1 MKKLRFLFLTLL
13 LSAMSVNMFAQV
25 AGDRFTKTLED
36 GITQMEFVVLS
47 NIDRVGVVGCTTTA
61 SEVTVP
67 QTIMNGDRT
76 YNVYALQARSGS
88 TWSSCITEVNIP
100 EGVKSLEWGICNGAQ
115 LDKIEIPASV
125 TAIRPLAF
133 LYLSELTEITVR
145 SGNTKFEAI
154 DGILYSKGTDRVLK
168 CVPQAKTFEDG
179 VLTIAEGTKTLE
191 TRSVFNNQTITK
203 IVFPSTMTSPIQ
215 SIDSNNY
222 YSIGSCNYLAE
233 VEVAEGNTNMYVED
247 NVVFANDENKTLLYF
262 PPARVNQKNAEGKTI
277 YTVPNGVK
285 AIGDFA
291 CIGARFQILGLN
303 EVETIGESAF
313 YSCNSL
319 TGVSLS
325 QNMSVISEG
334 AFRGGSIENFYMD
347 GELTGE
353 SDYFSVQDGVIFSAD
368 KSVLIQFPLGRTGA
382 YEIPAGTTKEI
393 GGYAFALSKLSYIT
407 IPGSVTTIDDDAFSA
422 LANVRS
428 IVIPEGVTS
437 IGVRAF
443 RGCKFE
449 EVSFPSTLEEI
460 GGSAFHSC
468 SSLKTVNFAEGLK
481 KIGGTAFCNCAFTE
495 LTLPKSLI
503 SMGTTAIYSCQNLEK
518 VTFADNSELTAINE
532 RTFFHCNS
540 LKKVDFGANSS
551 LTTIGTGAFAD
562 LPALEKITIPA
573 SVTTIGA
580 RAFAN
585 TPSLTTVI
593 FEEGSQMKIIGAGAF
608 ADCGLKSFEIP
619 DAVTTIERE
628 AFRNC
633 NVLYEVTL
641 SKDVSSVSPEAFKY
655 CTKLTYIDV
664 DEANTK
670 YSSVQGFLCNKAK
683 TTLMLFPPGAARE
696 DFTLLPP
703 SLTKIG
709 EFAFYS
715 VDGLTNICIP
725 ANITGIEKRAFGLDT
740 NLNSVAML
748 GDALIN
754 PANISQNT
762 ETNKNLN
769 AFDDGSVEGIANM
782 FENITLYLTQNAYAD
797 WNSHK
802 GSGDAYDT
810 FYSQFA
816 DIKSTFT
823 VPNPTCEGVDEFLP
837 VSRKAANLLS
847 TTVATETYVV
857 PTQAVDDA
865 LYYDVNLIGDYAFR
879 NASPNIKEVVMKS
892 KVGYIGANAFV
903 NDAKSIKQVVFTN
916 ENPADYLSTVYFGI
930 ADTYNEFTTDQ
941 KIYVRADALD
951 AYKEAWA
958 KYADQISCDIPLGN
972 FAANGAKPFS
982 REFDVDLVV
991 ADGKS
996 PVLAYVPDKDT
1007 GLGRDTESTL
1017 IEYILMKQLSAKV
1030 GGTTYKGTY
1039 VPAGTPV
1046 LLRAAKKTNDAY
1058 YRIGTKN
1065 STAPVTSA
1073 LTGALYDDQ
1082 TTTVSADAYGYYTLN
1097 ANGAG
1102 TRVTGQVTID
1112 HNSAFLDASE
1122 LLPAGIPC
1130 EKATLL
1136 YEAPSTDETIL
1147 VMNDADD
1154 AETVTMTIDYTGPI
1168 MLSNGLG
1175 YTDYNDIPTPGQ
1187 ETAFK
1192 RSHASDNV
1200 TFIGNVTK
1208 VKCDNQKV
1216 EEITSL
1222 SSGLTELSAVECG
1235 LKKLDVTDATKM
1247 TNIYCQNNHLTQLDL
1262 SKNTKLV
1269 KGTISPQNVSGYLI
1283 VNDAEMICL
1292 KNDEVGETYELTEAV
1307 NDYEYPGGEQAMNVA
1322 TNAKQPEG
1330 YTNDLSVM
1338 IVNADA
1344 GRAHV
1349 QKISSAGAATLYL
1362 DFAVDIPEG
1371 VEAFYC
1377 GGIDNDLTY
1386 LYNIENAVQANQGF
1400 LTKGDEGWYVWNAAT
1415 SEPKDLRGKN
1425 IFQGTLT
1432 EKSCDVHSVLTLGHG
1447 KKYGRLG
1454 FNYFMGNKLAAFR
1467 SYIPVSELDS
1477 YAKAYDFF
1485 ELVFDQETTGIDK
1498 VKAEAENG
1506 NVYDLTGRK
1515 VNRGDV
1521 KNGFYIVNGRK
1532 VIINK

>member
-1 MKKLRFLFLTLL
+1 MKKLRLFLMTML
-13 LSAMSVNMFAQV
+13 LSAMSVNMSAQT
-25 AGDRFTKTLED
+25 AGDKFTKTLED
-36 GITQMEFVVLS
+36 GVSKMTFVVQS
-47 NIDRVGVVGCTTTA
+47 DINEVRVLHCVTTA
-61 SEVTVP
+61 TEVTVP
-67 QTIMNGDRT
+67 QTITNIDHSF
-76 YNVYALQARSGS
+76 NVIAVGYSSEYGN
-88 TWSSCITEVNIP
+88 WSSCITKVNLP
-100 EGVKSLEWGICNGAQ
+100 EGIKLLDWNSFVGTKIKTLE
-115 LDKIEIPASV
+115 LPASV
-125 TAIRPLAF
+125 TNVAV
-133 LYLSELTEITVR
+133 LSFTSLTDLSEITVR
-145 SGNTKFEAI
+145 EGNTKYESI
-154 DGILYSKGTDRVLK
+154 DGILYSKEENRKLVF
-168 CVPQAKTFEDG
+168 VPCAKTFEGG
-179 VLTIAEGTKTLE
+179 VLRIAEGTKTLE
-191 TRSVFNNQTITK
+191 SASLYRNLNITK

-215 SIDSNNY
+215 NNSGGDRFSIY
-222 YSIGSCNYLAE
+222 YCNKVAE
-233 VEVAEGNTNMYVED
+233 VEVAEGNPNMYVED

-262 PPARVNQKNAEGKTI
+262 PEARVNEKNSEGKTF
-277 YTVPNGVK
+277 YTVPDGVK
-285 AIGDFA
+285 AIADYA
-291 CIGARFQILGLN
+291 CMWAKFQIIGLN
-303 EVETIGESAF
+303 EVETIGRRAF
-313 YSCNSL
+313 YECNQL

-325 QNMSVISEG
+325 QNLSVISEG
-334 AFRGGSIENFYMD
+334 ALQSAGIQNFYMD

-353 SDYFSVQDGVIFSAD
+353 SDYFSVQDGVIFSPD
-368 KSVLIQFPLGRTGA
+368 KTVLIQFPLGRTGA
-382 YEIPAGTTKEI
+382 YEIPAGTTTEI
-393 GGYAFALSKLSYIT
+393 GGYAFANSKLTDIT
-407 IPGSVTTIDDDAFSA
+407 IPESVTKIDQYAFLSA
-422 LANVRS
+422 QIKS
-428 IVIPEGVTS
+428 IVLPEGLTS
-437 IGVRAF
+437 LGNNVF
-443 RGCKFE
+443 QNSK
-449 EVSFPSTLEEI
+449 LEEI
-460 GGSAFHSC
+460 TLSSNLEVLPNSTFNSC
-468 SSLKTVNFAEGLK
+468 SKLKTVNFAEGLK
-481 KIGGTAFCNCAFTE
+481 KIEYTVFAGCPFTE
-495 LTLPKSLI
+495 LTLPKSLKTI
-503 SMGTTAIYSCQNLEK
+503 GETAFHTCRNLEK
-518 VTFADNSELTAINE
+518 VTFADNSQLTTLGD
-532 RTFFHCNS
+532 RVFYQCTS
-540 LKKVDFGANSS
+540 LKEVDFGSNCS

-562 LPALEKITIPA
+562 LPALEKVTIPA

-580 RAFAN
+580 RAFAS
-585 TPSLTTVI
+585 TPSLNTVA
-593 FEEGSQMKIIGAGAF
+593 FEEGSQLRIIRQGAF
-608 ADCGLKSFEIP
+608 AECGLRSFELP
-619 DAVTTIERE
+619 DGVTTIDRE

-633 NVLYEVTL
+633 NVLYEVAL

-670 YSSVQGFLCNKAK
+670 YSSVQGFLCDKAK

-715 VDGLTNICIP
+715 VDGLTNVCIP

-748 GDALIN
+748 GDALID

-769 AFDDGSVEGIANM
+769 AFDDGSVEGVANM

-892 KVGYIGANAFV
+892 KVGYIGANAF
-903 NDAKSIKQVVFTN
+903 NNGHIEQVVFTN

-930 ADTYNEFTTDQ
+930 ADTYNEFSAGQ

-996 PVLAYVPDKDT
+996 PVLAYVPDMDA

-1058 YRIGTKN
+1058 YRIGTKK

-1082 TTTVSADAYGYYTLN
+1082 TTTVAADAYGYYTLN

-1102 TRVTGQVTID
+1102 TRVTGEVTID

-1122 LLPAGIPC
+1122 LLPTGIPC

-1235 LKKLDVTDATKM
+1235 LKKLDVTDATEM

-1262 SKNTKLV
+1262 SNNTKLV
-1269 KGTISPQNVSGYLI
+1269 KGIISPQSVSGYLI

-1322 TNAKQPEG
+1322 TNARQPEG
-1330 YTNDLSVM
+1330 FTNDLSVM

-1377 GGIDNDLTY
+1377 GGIDDDLTY

-1432 EKSCDVHSVLTLGHG
+1432 AKSCDVRSVLTLGHG

-1485 ELVFDQETTGIDK
+1485 ELAFDQETTGIDK

-1521 KNGFYIVNGRK
+1521 KKGFYIVNGRK
-1532 VIINK
+1532 VVINK